1 MDSQGSLQ
9 ISIKEGSLEN
19 CKECILNG
27 VDVNGRIGWIY
38 PLHVCCMY
46 IRPEIC
52 QLLLEY
58 KANPSP
64 KENGGVQSPLS
75 ILCNNFPG
83 EESIK
88 DRMYI
93 AKMLLYAGSLIDSLS
108 KSHFIIKKLLQSKT
122 SCRLALGAV
131 YLVLKKH
138 TRQSKDMT
146 NLIMN
151 TVWDIRFEFIKD
163 L

>member
-1 MDSQGSLQ
+1 MDSQGVLQ
-9 ISIKEGSLEN
+9 ANITKGSLEK

-27 VDVNGRIGWIY
+27 ADVNGRIGWIY

-52 QLLLEY
+52 QLLLES
-58 KANPSP
+58 KADPSP
-64 KENGGVQSPLS
+64 KENGGLQSPLS
-75 ILCNNFPG
+75 VVCTNFTG

-88 DRMYI
+88 DRMSI
-93 AKMLLYAGSLIDSLS
+93 AKMLLYSGCLIDSLS

-122 SCRLALGAV
+122 SCRLAIGAV

-146 NLIMN
+146 NFIMN
-151 TVWDIRFEFIKD
+151 TVWDIRFEFTKD